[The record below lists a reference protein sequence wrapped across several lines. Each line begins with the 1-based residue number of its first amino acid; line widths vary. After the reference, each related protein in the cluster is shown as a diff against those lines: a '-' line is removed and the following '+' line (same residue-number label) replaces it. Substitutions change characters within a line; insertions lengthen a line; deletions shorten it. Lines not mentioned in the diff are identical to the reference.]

1 MELYLHIIQRSIA
14 KERGM
19 VRYFTG
25 KPCKHGHI
33 CERLTVNGACLECS
47 REKDR
52 QNYAD
57 NREKL
62 LEEHKQR
69 AKKYYAR
76 KGEEIKEKVKAKRAA
91 DVEKAREY
99 DKQRYAKN
107 KDRICE
113 NRRRREKANPEKM
126 KARRAA
132 SYRRNKHLFL
142 NATIRRNEIK
152 RHAIPKWY
160 SDFDDFVLQ
169 EMFELAE
176 IRKEETGI
184 EWHVDHMIPLSK
196 GGLHWHMNW
205 QLIPAA
211 MNLEKHNKME
221 LTEPLEWL
229 HC

>member
-1 MELYLHIIQRSIA
+1 MELCLHIISRKIA

-19 VRYFTG
+19 MRYFTG
-25 KPCKHGHI
+25 KPCSHGHL
-33 CERLTVNGACLECS
+33 CDRMVVNGACLECN

-52 QNYAD
+52 RNYTN

-76 KGEEIKEKVKAKRAA
+76 KGEEIKVKMRAKRAA

-107 KDRICE
+107 KDRISE
-113 NRRRREKANPEKM
+113 NRKRRERANPEKM
-126 KARRAA
+126 KALRAA
-132 SYRRNKHLFL
+132 SYHRNKHLFL
-142 NATIRRNEIK
+142 NAAIRRNKTK
-152 RHAIPKWY
+152 RHAIPEWY
-160 SDFDDFVLQ
+160 SEFDEFVLQ
-169 EMFELAE
+169 EMSELAE
-176 IRKEETGI
+176 IRKQETGI
-184 EWHVDHMIPLSK
+184 EWHIDHMIPLSK
-196 GGLHWHMNW
+196 GGLHWYMNW
-205 QLIPAA
+205 QLIPAT

>member
-1 MELYLHIIQRSIA
+1 MELCLHIISRKIA

-19 VRYFTG
+19 MRYFTG
-25 KPCKHGHI
+25 KPCSHGHL
-33 CERLTVNGACLECS
+33 CDRMVVNGTCLECN

-52 QNYAD
+52 RNYTD
-57 NREKL
+57 NKEKL

-76 KGEEIKEKVKAKRAA
+76 KGEEIKVKMRAKRAA
-91 DVEKAREY
+91 DIEKAREY

-107 KDRICE
+107 KDRISE
-113 NRRRREKANPEKM
+113 NRKRRERANPEKM
-126 KARRAA
+126 KALRAA

-142 NATIRRNEIK
+142 NATIRRNKTK
-152 RHAIPKWY
+152 RHAIPGWY
-160 SDFDDFVLQ
+160 SDFDEFVLQ
-169 EMFELAE
+169 EMLELAE
-176 IRKEETGI
+176 IRKQETGI
-184 EWHVDHMIPLSK
+184 EWHIDHMIPLSK

-205 QLIPAA
+205 QLIPAT